1 MIKDQ
6 DVLVNAIL
14 ADTPAER
21 IKAKMEQL
29 ETRQRQLEK
38 DLARSTA
45 SAPTVRIHPRMAD
58 TYHDRIRSLVV
69 GLTDADHETEARNA
83 IRSLIDKIV
92 ASPMPTK
99 GKRHTLALTLHGDL
113 AGILGLSLGVD
124 LLPEQQ
130 KTSCEQEVN
139 QSVEFLVAGT
149 GFQHCLARYR
159 AA

>member
-38 DLARSTA
+38 DLARSPAPA
-45 SAPTVRIHPRMAD
+45 STVRIHPRMAD
-58 TYHDRIRSLVV
+58 TYHDRIRSLVA
-69 GLTDADHETEARNA
+69 GLTEADHETEARNA

-124 LLPEQQ
+124 LLPKQQ
-130 KTSCEQEVN
+130 KN
-139 QSVEFLVAGT
+139 LLRT
-149 GFQHCLARYR
+149 GG
-159 AA
+159 